1 MTLAQVGKFLNRIK
15 DKAGIDQLSDRE
27 KLALAVGALLIV
39 GLAVYQLAISPYL
52 DSRARLLNSIER
64 KKQELVQI
72 QQMQQEY
79 IALRKE
85 EGGIKANL
93 LKRPASFTLF
103 TFIDQ
108 QAERSQV
115 KEKINYMKPSVIA
128 GDGELDESIVELKLQ
143 SVTLDRLVEFLKL
156 TESEQNVVSIRRIS
170 IQASTREEGYLD
182 VIMQITTFVEAG

>member
-1 MTLAQVGKFLNRIK
+1 MLSARFEKIVNQVKE
-15 DKAGIDQLSDRE
+15 KAGLDQLSSRE
-27 KLALAVGALLIV
+27 KLALTFGAAVIA

-52 DSRARLLNSIER
+52 DYRARLVRSIEGQ
-64 KKQELVQI
+64 KQQLAQI

-79 IALRKE
+79 FELRKE

-93 LKRPASFTLF
+93 AKRPASFTLF

-143 SVTLDRLVEFLKL
+143 SVTLERLVEFLKL
-156 TESEQNVVSIRRIS
+156 TESERNVVSIRRIS
-170 IQASTREEGYLD
+170 IQTSTREEGYLD
-182 VIMQITTFVEAG
+182 VIMQIATFVEAS